1 VHKTVNVLN
10 KLPKSLQAKAK
21 RALQDIWMAETKKEA
36 LAAFDAFVET
46 YGVKYDKAV
55 ACLVKDRDAL
65 LAFYDVPAEHWKH
78 LRTTNPIESTF
89 ATIRHRTVRAKG
101 CLSNKT
107 ALAMIFKL
115 AQADFPLFRKLLAC
129 QSWLVNVNRILPT
142 VLALALAQSAE
153 AACQDR
159 PRPHVD
165 WTGCSRSMLM
175 LGGDDLT
182 EGVFSRAM
190 LTSTGFRR
198 SKLAGA
204 KLDEAELSFTRFEDA
219 DLSGADLSKAVGWR
233 ANFTR
238 THLDHAN
245 FSGADL
251 SRAILVEAKIAGA
264 DFRKAEVNRGDFSRA
279 DLSGA
284 DFSKAEAA
292 RAVFTEA
299 TLSGARF
306 TYAALA
312 RADLKKLDLAGVDLT
327 GAYLFLA
334 QLDGADLSRA
344 SGLKQDQLSLACGT
358 SETKLPAGMVQP
370 DSWPCR
376 PESD

>member
-1 VHKTVNVLN
+1 V
-10 KLPKSLQAKAK
+10 
-21 RALQDIWMAETKKEA
+21 
-36 LAAFDAFVET
+36 
-46 YGVKYDKAV
+46 
-55 ACLVKDRDAL
+55 
-65 LAFYDVPAEHWKH
+65 
-78 LRTTNPIESTF
+78 RT
-89 ATIRHRTVRAKG
+89 KG

-175 LGGDDLT
+175 LGGGDLT

-219 DLSGADLSKAVGWR
+219 DLSRADLSKAVGWK

-238 THLDHAN
+238 ANLANAN
-245 FSGADL
+245 FSSADLSRAIFVDAKIAGANFHKAEVNRADFTRADLTGADLSNAEVARAVFTNATLSGVRFKQSNLARADLKQLDLAGCDFARAYLFHTELEGADL
-251 SRAILVEAKIAGA
+251 SRAV
-264 DFRKAEVNRGDFSRA
+264 
-279 DLSGA
+279 
-284 DFSKAEAA
+284 
-292 RAVFTEA
+292 
-299 TLSGARF
+299 
-306 TYAALA
+306 
-312 RADLKKLDLAGVDLT
+312 
-327 GAYLFLA
+327 
-334 QLDGADLSRA
+334 
-344 SGLKQDQLSLACGT
+344 GLKQDQLSLACGT
-358 SETKLPAGMVQP
+358 SETKLPAGMVPP
-370 DSWPCR
+370 DSWPCQ
-376 PESD
+376 PDSD